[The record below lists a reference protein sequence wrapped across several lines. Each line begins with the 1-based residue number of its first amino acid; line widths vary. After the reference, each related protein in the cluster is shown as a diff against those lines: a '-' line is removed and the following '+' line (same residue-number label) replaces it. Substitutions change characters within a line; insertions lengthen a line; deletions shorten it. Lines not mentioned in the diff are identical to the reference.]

1 MKRHFT
7 RIQIASLLEIE
18 EGFVIELE
26 RHELIVADRDERFDA
41 RSLERVRVCWTMHD
55 HLGVNIAGLEVA
67 IHLLERW
74 QDERRRVHALIE
86 ELKSE
91 RED

>member
-1 MKRHFT
+1 MTKRFT

-18 EGFVIELE
+18 EGFVVELE
-26 RHELIVADRDERFDA
+26 RHELIVADNDHRFDA
-41 RSLERVRVCWTMHD
+41 RSLERVRVCWTMRE
-55 HLGVNIAGLEVA
+55 HLGVNLAGLEVA

-86 ELKSE
+86 ELVTE
-91 RED
+91 RKR

>member
-1 MKRHFT
+1 MKKRFT
-7 RIQIASLLEIE
+7 RIQIAQLLEIE
-18 EGFVIELE
+18 EGFVVELE
-26 RHELIVADRDERFDA
+26 RHELIVADPDERFDT
-41 RSLERVRVCWTMHD
+41 RSIERVRVCWTMHD

-86 ELKSE
+86 ELQTE
-91 RED
+91 RKR